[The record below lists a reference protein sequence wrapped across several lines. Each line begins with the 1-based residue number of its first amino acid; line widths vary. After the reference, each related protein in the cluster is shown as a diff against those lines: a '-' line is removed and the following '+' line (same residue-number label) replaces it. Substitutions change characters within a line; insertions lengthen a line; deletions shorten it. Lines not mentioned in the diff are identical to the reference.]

1 MSAEK
6 DLAMAHAGRPRRVL
20 FLSAAERVGGAE
32 RSLYEL
38 VCALPKDRVEAHVCV
53 PSESPLSRL
62 FALAGIPV
70 HPVPLR
76 RFRRSRNPLVLAG
89 QLRALHLGAKS
100 IGELAGHLG
109 LDLLHANTD
118 ATALVAWEVS
128 REAGLPFV
136 WHCRDLRPL
145 GLLAKILASKTACAI
160 AISAAVENHLLQQ
173 GVRRECVRHLPN
185 GIDLTRFHPPERRA
199 EVRARTRGYLGIS
212 PETPL
217 LIDIGAWVP
226 WKRHELFLDA
236 LAEVRRRRPDVVGLL
251 VGSDLFHE
259 NRAYVSQLER
269 HAERLRLSDGGL
281 LVLQQRDDVPDLL
294 AASDVLVST
303 SDDEPF
309 GRVLVEAGASGVPV
323 VSTDSGAKRE
333 IVRPGETGLLTPP
346 GDARTLAEACL
357 DLLGQPER
365 LAAMGAAGRRVA
377 AERYEVGRLAR
388 DVAALYDELPGPS
401 PHR

>member
-1 MSAEK
+1 
-6 DLAMAHAGRPRRVL
+6 MAKTRKTTILRPNRPRRVL
-20 FLSAAERVGGAE
+20 FLSAAERIGGAE

-38 VCALPKDRVEAHVCV
+38 VCALPKDQVEAHVCV

-100 IGELAGHLG
+100 IGELAGQLG

-128 REAGLPFV
+128 RETGLPFV

-145 GLLAKILASKTACAI
+145 GLLAKILAGATACAV
-160 AISAAVENHLLQQ
+160 AISEAVENHLLQQ
-173 GVRRECVRHLPN
+173 GVKRERVRRMPN
-185 GIDLTRFHPPERRA
+185 GIDLTRFHAPEERA
-199 EVRARTRGYLGIS
+199 AVRTRTRGYLGIS

-236 LAEVRRRRPDVVGLL
+236 LAEIRKHRPDVVGLL

-281 LVLQQRDDVPDLL
+281 LVLQQREDVPDLL
-294 AASDVLVST
+294 TASDILIST
-303 SDDEPF
+303 SDNEPF

-323 VSTDSGAKRE
+323 VCTDSGAKRE
-333 IVRPGETGLLTPP
+333 IVVHNETGLLTPP
-346 GDARTLAEACL
+346 GDTQALADACL
-357 DLLGQPER
+357 ELLSAPDR
-365 LAAMGAAGRRVA
+365 RAAMAAAGRDLA
-377 AERYEVGRLAR
+377 AKRFDVRRLAL
-388 DVAALYDELPGPS
+388 DVAKLYDELLATQK
-401 PHR
+401 R

>member
-1 MSAEK
+1 MSA
-6 DLAMAHAGRPRRVL
+6 DADSTIPGTGRPRRVL

-38 VCALPKDRVEAHVCV
+38 VCALPREQVEAHVCV

-100 IGELAGHLG
+100 IGELVRQQG

-128 REAGLPFV
+128 RETGLPFI
-136 WHCRDLRPL
+136 WHCRDLHPL
-145 GLLAKILASKTACAI
+145 GLLARILAGATTCAV
-160 AISAAVENHLLQQ
+160 AISEAVENHLLQQ
-173 GVRRECVRHLPN
+173 GVKRDRVRCLPN
-185 GIDLTRFHPPERRA
+185 GIDLTRFHGPEKRA

-226 WKRHELFLDA
+226 WKRHEHFLDA
-236 LAEVRRRRPDVVGLL
+236 LAEVRRQRPDVVGLL

-281 LVLQQRDDVPDLL
+281 LVLQQREDVPDLL
-294 AASDVLVST
+294 AASDVLVSA
-303 SDDEPF
+303 SDNEPF

-333 IVRPGETGLLTPP
+333 IVAHGETGLLTPP
-346 GDARTLAEACL
+346 ADPRRMADACL
-357 DLLGQPER
+357 ELLAQPER
-365 LAAMGAAGRRVA
+365 LEAMGSASR
-377 AERYEVGRLAR
+377 RLAADR
-388 DVAALYDELPGPS
+388 YDVRHLAGAVAALYRELLGPPPS
-401 PHR
+401 

>member
-1 MSAEK
+1 
-6 DLAMAHAGRPRRVL
+6 MAKTRKTTIIRPGRPRRVL
-20 FLSAAERVGGAE
+20 FLSAAERIGGAE

-38 VCALPKDRVEAHVCV
+38 VCALPKDQVEAHVCV

-62 FALAGIPV
+62 FALANIPV

-100 IGELAGHLG
+100 INELAKQLG

-128 REAGLPFV
+128 RETGLPFV

-145 GLLAKILASKTACAI
+145 GMLAKILAGKTACAV
-160 AISAAVENHLLQQ
+160 AISEAVENHLLEQ
-173 GVRRECVRHLPN
+173 GVKRERLRRLPN
-185 GIDLTRFHPPERRA
+185 GIDLTRFHMPENRIA
-199 EVRARTRGYLGIS
+199 VRTRTRGYLGIA

-236 LAEVRRRRPDVVGLL
+236 LADVRKKRPDVVGLL
-251 VGSDLFHE
+251 VGSDLFQE
-259 NRAYVSQLER
+259 NRNYVSQLER

-281 LVLQQRDDVPDLL
+281 LVLQQREDVPDLL
-294 AASDVLVST
+294 AASDMLIST
-303 SDDEPF
+303 SDNEPF
-309 GRVLVEAGASGVPV
+309 GRVLVEASAAGVPV

-333 IVRPGETGLLTPP
+333 IVVHNQTGLLTPP
-346 GDARTLAEACL
+346 GDAKALAAACL
-357 DLLGQPER
+357 ELLNAPER
-365 LAAMGAAGRRVA
+365 CAAMDAAGRALA
-377 AERYEVGRLAR
+377 AKRFDVRRLAL
-388 DVAALYDELPGPS
+388 DVAKLYDELLGAPT
-401 PHR
+401 R

>member
-1 MSAEK
+1 MPADANNPTTK
-6 DLAMAHAGRPRRVL
+6 PNRPKRVL
-20 FLSAAERVGGAE
+20 FLSAAERIGGAE

-38 VCALPKDRVEAHVCV
+38 VCALPKDMVEAHVCV

-100 IGELAGHLG
+100 IGELAGQLG

-128 REAGLPFV
+128 RETGLPFV

-145 GLLAKILASKTACAI
+145 GLLAKILAGTTACAI
-160 AISAAVENHLLQQ
+160 AISEAVENHLLQQ
-173 GVRRECVRHLPN
+173 GVKRDHVRRLPN
-185 GIDLTRFHPPERRA
+185 GIDLTRFHTPEQRPA
-199 EVRARTRGYLGIS
+199 VRLRTRGYLGIP

-236 LAEVRRRRPDVVGLL
+236 LAEIRKQRPDVVGLL
-251 VGSDLFHE
+251 VGSDLFNE

-281 LVLQQRDDVPDLL
+281 LVLQQREDVPDLL
-294 AASDVLVST
+294 AASDVLVLT
-303 SDDEPF
+303 SENEPF
-309 GRVLVEAGASGVPV
+309 GRVLVEAGASGVPI

-333 IVRPGETGLLTPP
+333 IVIHNETGLLTPP
-346 GDARTLAEACL
+346 GDAQRMAEACL
-357 DLLGQPER
+357 ELLSQPDR
-365 LAAMGAAGRRVA
+365 LSALGAAGRRRA
-377 AERYEVGRLAR
+377 AERFDVKRLAL
-388 DVAALYDELPGPS
+388 DVAQLYGDLLGTNS
-401 PHR
+401 T